1 MTEEEYDLEHLRHRV
16 TRASSLPFKSLLMS
30 EAEQAVMDAAVL
42 LADAD
47 RLRNENAALR
57 EIVQAVADS
66 DPETSFEHGLVV
78 GCYYCRVEREWPES
92 GELVLPHADD
102 CPWVKARAILAE
114 SKGSDEV
121 QRLRDQLADMAR
133 STIIAF
139 ALEVSSDDP
148 TIEKAKQ
155 ILRDLGREDEIPD
168 Y

>member
-30 EAEQAVMDAAVL
+30 EAEQAVRDAAVL

-57 EIVQAVADS
+57 EIVQAVASMYPTQGVYADM
-66 DPETSFEHGLVV
+66 
-78 GCYYCRVEREWPES
+78 VE
-92 GELVLPHADD
+92 
-102 CPWVKARAILAE
+102 KARAILAE

-133 STIIAF
+133 STIVAF